1 MEPRVKVHCANA
13 DCQMEQDD
21 TEPLVACPKCGSIF
35 LVAGLDP
42 PKVIEIKSAW
52 DLTAKDK
59 LLLKA
64 LRIAPGDRP
73 VRKDYR

>member
-1 MEPRVKVHCANA
+1 MEFRVKVRCANA

-42 PKVIEIKSAW
+42 PKVIEIKSGW
-52 DLTAKDK
+52 DLTANDK
-59 LLLKA
+59 RLLKSF
-64 LRIAPGDRP
+64 RIAPGDCL
-73 VRKDYR
+73 VRKEFK